1 MIGGESD
8 DSNSLVDE
16 YVDWVMRYDV
26 SNDMWFK
33 MPNMITGRYCPGVF
47 ISKGDNRFLY
57 AFGGLVSTIE
67 RIDVGGSDNIKKWE
81 MIDCTLPKS
90 LVAT

>member
-1 MIGGESD
+1 
-8 DSNSLVDE
+8 
-16 YVDWVMRYDV
+16 MRYDV

-33 MPNMITGRYCPGVF
+33 MPSMITGRYCPGVF

-67 RIDVGGSDNIKKWE
+67 RIDVGGIDNIKKWWNTK
-81 MIDCTLPKS
+81 MCLNKIRIKQKRKRIGLND
-90 LVAT
+90 